1 MKKIK
6 YSLFLIITMVLSFC
20 LGNNDVYA
28 LTDNSE
34 IDNSNLEYIL
44 KNAGPDNV
52 YLENGV
58 LKYSDEYI
66 NSMKEK
72 NKQLEASNRKYL
84 ETKNLN
90 ISDNG
95 LLPYALKDEISTQ
108 GFCYNSRT
116 LNVPTY
122 EQEKYYWCGPAAI
135 KETLQ
140 FLNGSSLSQTEYANH
155 METDI
160 DGSTWVYKL
169 TNELNSQQ
177 SRHNYQFEDI
187 STVNR
192 FREILIADVMD
203 SEVGVPFILHALT
216 GTLYT
221 YNNTTLHH
229 YIVVI
234 GGDMPNQT
242 VTYVD
247 SYSND
252 YGRGTTL
259 GRHTD
264 TLNAVASTVTYSGR
278 YVIWW

>member
-1 MKKIK
+1 MKKRK
-6 YSLFLIITMVLSFC
+6 YTLLLIITMALSFC
-20 LGNNDVYA
+20 IGNNTVYA
-28 LTDNSE
+28 LTDNS
-34 IDNSNLEYIL
+34 DVNSSNLEYIL

-52 YLENGV
+52 YLEDGV

-72 NKQLEASNRKYL
+72 NNQLEESNRKYM
-84 ETKNLN
+84 ETKKFN

-95 LLPYALKDEISTQ
+95 LVPYALKGEMSPQ

-122 EQEKYYWCGPAAI
+122 QQEKYYWCGPAAV

-140 FLNGSSLSQTEYANH
+140 FLNGNSLSQTQYANH

-169 TNELNSQQ
+169 TNELNNQQ
-177 SRHNYQFEDI
+177 SRHNYQFEDVR
-187 STVNR
+187 TVDR
-192 FREILIADVMD
+192 FRQILIADVMD

-216 GTLYT
+216 GPLYT
-221 YNNTTLHH
+221 YNNNTIHH
-229 YIVVI
+229 YLVVM
-234 GGDMPNQT
+234 GGNMPNQT

-247 SYSND
+247 SYSYD

-264 TLNAVASTVTYSGR
+264 SLNSVASTVTTNER
-278 YVIWW
+278 YVIW